1 MYYFHDYQDNDG
13 LLRIKPKPKNTLLW
27 VLFELVIPANIL
39 SMVKLEENTPPT
51 HPTTNKNLNAQ

>member
-39 SMVKLEENTPPT
+39 SMVKLEENTPP
-51 HPTTNKNLNAQ
+51 HSPYH